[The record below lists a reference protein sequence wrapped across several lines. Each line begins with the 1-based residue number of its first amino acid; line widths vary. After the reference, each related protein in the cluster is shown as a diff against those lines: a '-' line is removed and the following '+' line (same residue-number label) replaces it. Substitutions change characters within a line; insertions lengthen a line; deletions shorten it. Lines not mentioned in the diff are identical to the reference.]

1 MLTKEVLEYKANGN
15 LVRETDE
22 KEVVT
27 QATKLPSQP
36 VFNSDNLVDISII
49 MNNLPYQ
56 ANLLKLSYSQNYISI
71 NILLVSN

>member
-1 MLTKEVLEYKANGN
+1 MSFYSATGELIPTEQPPVQKTVLKEVLEYKANGN

-36 VFNSDNLVDISII
+36 VFNSDNLGI
-49 MNNLPYQ
+49 
-56 ANLLKLSYSQNYISI
+56 KRRYIEEE
-71 NILLVSN
+71 